1 MATPTQTTSSDTGA
15 VRAYG
20 HFIDGAARPAG
31 DVVIERHS
39 PADGTLLAT
48 YTNGTRADAEA
59 AIRAA
64 RTAFDDGDWPTLTG
78 MQRARVLTAA
88 AGLMREEADRLAR
101 IEANETGKPLTL
113 ATGDVAA
120 SIELFE
126 YAAALAATAHGQA
139 HTELGND
146 CTALVVREPAGV
158 VAMITPWN
166 FPLLQIAQKLPF
178 ALASGC
184 TAVVKPSEFTSG
196 TTLELARIVTEA
208 GVPAG
213 AVNVVTGEG
222 TVGAV
227 LTESDLVD
235 VLSFTGSTATGRKI
249 TEASAGSIKRLSME
263 LGGKAASIVYADA
276 DLDDALDG
284 VLFGVL
290 FNQGECCVS
299 GARLLVQ
306 DSIADEFVARVV
318 ASIGNVTVG
327 APTAPGSEVGP
338 MIHTEHLDKVLGCVA
353 SAVADGATLL
363 AGGQQLNGPGF
374 DGGNFVAPTVLDKV
388 SPADSVFTEE
398 IFGPVLTVTRF
409 ADVDEAVRLAN
420 ATEYGLAGSI
430 WTKNIDKA
438 LTTAR
443 RMRSGR
449 VWINTTI
456 DGAPA
461 LPAGGMKQSG
471 YGREMGQAGF
481 DEFTELKT
489 IQIRTGKRTPAF
501 PAWTR

>member
-1 MATPTQTTSSDTGA
+1 MATSTDTPSPVST

-31 DVVIERHS
+31 EAVIERRS

-48 YTNGTRADAEA
+48 YTNGTRADAED

-64 RTAFDDGDWPTLTG
+64 RCAFDDGDWPTLTG
-78 MQRARVLTAA
+78 MERARVLTAA
-88 AGLMREEADRLAR
+88 AGLMREEADQLAR
-101 IEANETGKPLTL
+101 IEADETGKPLTL
-113 ATGDVAA
+113 ADGDVAA

-126 YAAALAATAHGQA
+126 YAAALAATAHGEA
-139 HTELGND
+139 HTELGSD

-184 TAVVKPSEFTSG
+184 TAVIKPSEFTSG
-196 TTLELARIVTEA
+196 TTLELARIVTTA

-222 TVGAV
+222 AAVGGA
-227 LTESDLVD
+227 LAESDLVD

-318 ASIGNVTVG
+318 DGVGKVTVG
-327 APTAPGSEVGP
+327 APGAPGSEVGP
-338 MIHTEHLDKVLGCVA
+338 MIHAAHMNKVLGCVS

-363 AGGQQLNGPGF
+363 AGGQQLSGPGF
-374 DGGNFVAPTVLDKV
+374 DGGNFFAPTVLDGV
-388 SPADSVFTEE
+388 APTDIVFTEE

-409 ADVDEAVRLAN
+409 TDVEEAVQLAN

-489 IQIRTGKRTPAF
+489 IQIRTGRRTPAF